1 MRSCTRRLRINT
13 VGSPVRLSQGQ
24 KTLDARGALHLAA
37 NPRHWMGMTRRRE
50 ENRRLGGIYGPI
62 LFRKGA
68 LRRGQRDRTAG
79 IYPAFEWED
88 RASLALMECALFLLI
103 RSSASWAMSPRR
115 LKKSWSASCAIR
127 LNQPLQSSVG
137 TSWRRGRRMSVLL
150 LGDSSIRV
158 RFCHEGPQDP
168 SVLVGDGDAGSI
180 GTAETRL
187 LGDPATPGI
196 GLRCG
201 SRHDGTCSMDQQ

>member
-1 MRSCTRRLRINT
+1 MIPLHEVVEEGCGNAILNRGPRQGELECQGSQRVHIWTHPVCKDSSCSGAPRYDCGHISDLL
-13 VGSPVRLSQGQ
+13 VGHRV
-24 KTLDARGALHLAA
+24 
-37 NPRHWMGMTRRRE
+37 
-50 ENRRLGGIYGPI
+50 
-62 LFRKGA
+62 
-68 LRRGQRDRTAG
+68 
-79 IYPAFEWED
+79 
-88 RASLALMECALFLLI
+88 SLALMECALFLLI